1 MDLENSILLP
11 VEKSVSTLTSP
22 GMPSEAVE
30 AYVLLK
36 RSKQNKVLVKKID
49 NIVKTD
55 LSLTTCPFSRFDTVY
70 SPIYVIYLA
79 LIDKFMFMHLIYFSI
94 NGMVNGRGKLEVRTF
109 ILQWNKVAK
118 EN

>member
-36 RSKQNKVLVKKID
+36 RSKQNKVLVKKIA

-55 LSLTTCPFSRFDTVY
+55 LPLTTCPFPRFDTVY

-79 LIDKFMFMHLIYFSI
+79 LIDKFMFMHLIHFSI
-94 NGMVNGRGKLEVRTF
+94 NGIKIKWRKKIDVKF
-109 ILQWNKVAK
+109 NKY
-118 EN
+118 